1 MQSEKCIRVHFPDQT
16 STTLKID
23 RTDTV
28 AYVRKIILGRNYG
41 DQNGIAPRR
50 LFVVDSSGNQTCER
64 MLDDDECPLEIQ
76 EKVRRSGRLNGFLFV
91 LKTPLS
97 ESPDGI
103 DSDVSSEEDFFSAEL
118 QSQSSLSQDF
128 SGCLKK
134 RENGQR
140 SWRTRWFVLRGDD
153 LFYYKNQNS
162 RDPIA
167 TVLISDAFVREECMP
182 GLEHIFSINT
192 KQKLV
197 YMQAEHREEMLSWI
211 RVLWRDDFDNQI
223 ICEMQQQ
230 MESVEFC
237 VAVKD
242 EVVESLM
249 GTLDGVM
256 SLPNGCAWLCQF
268 ASEQHSDN
276 LISFIKDE
284 IKFKEMFD
292 IQSSNGKLESAARS
306 VFESV
311 LIIEANLGN
320 SIDSSTISSIN
331 TAVMDSSF
339 TKDMFSLAIAA
350 VKDHINHLLFPSFLR
365 SNHCQN
371 AMLGVPHP
379 SLSRNGVSIPSTI
392 PEYAAVGSY
401 SEIDFPQMP
410 SKSIQRRSHS
420 ETNILRSLGGQHRKS
435 NERLSLSE
443 DFSDRDLGLSSD
455 ADPTKLTTFSATKIT
470 TDMDVPSRWSLKSR
484 GIFSPGSNSDRTSQ
498 ESIGVSLFS
507 SERISS
513 QRNSE
518 SISSQTID
526 SLGLDRRRTDST
538 ESIGDPLSV
547 SNARPTVRSVR
558 SATSNELD
566 LLSRASPRV
575 RGVSVSDSVRSAP
588 SNGDQPI
595 RKRRNSV
602 ERLLDEM
609 SIDTDLPAGLDLD
622 GLTVDSPV
630 GTSLFDDDFLQNQDN
645 STQSDPFAR
654 TVSDTVDLA
663 SKLEMYIGDTKSD
676 DVSEKLNYDSDTSD
690 HWLGS

>member
-230 MESVEFC
+230 M
-237 VAVKD
+237 
-242 EVVESLM
+242 
-249 GTLDGVM
+249 
-256 SLPNGCAWLCQF
+256 
-268 ASEQHSDN
+268 
-276 LISFIKDE
+276 
-284 IKFKEMFD
+284 
-292 IQSSNGKLESAARS
+292 ESAARS